1 MSAQPDSPTM
11 PSLRTR
17 ARLAFTP
24 REWRQL
30 GALGAAILLLHAVGF
45 FVLLA
50 LVVPQQFALG
60 ATGAF
65 GVGLGLTAYTLGL
78 RHAFDADHIAAIDNT
93 TRKLMSDGRRRPL
106 SVGFFFA
113 LGHSTVVF
121 ALALLIAFG
130 VRGLSGELQSDG
142 SWLHQ
147 ATGLVGPL
155 VSGSFLLLIGI
166 VNLIVLVSIVRVARR
181 ARHGGID
188 EHELERQLA
197 VRGGVMS
204 RFYGRATRA
213 IRRPWQMYPLGI
225 LFGLGFD
232 TATEVALLLLA
243 GGAALSG
250 LPFWAILCLPLLFAA
265 GMTLVDTLDGVFM
278 GFAYGWAF
286 ERPVRKLYYNVTV
299 TGLTVAVALGI
310 GTVELLAVLG
320 EKLGLEGG
328 LWTFVASI
336 DLNAIGYAVVVLFVA
351 TWAVALAVWRFGHVE
366 ERWGARLAGE

>member
-24 REWRQL
+24 TEWRQL
-30 GALGAAILLLHAVGF
+30 GVLGAAVLLLHAAGF

-50 LVVPQQFALG
+50 LVVPHDLSLG
-60 ATGAF
+60 ASGAF
-65 GVGLGLTAYTLGL
+65 GVGLGLAAYTLGL
-78 RHAFDADHIAAIDNT
+78 RHGFDADHIAAIDNT
-93 TRKLMSDGRRRPL
+93 TRKLMSDGQRTDRPL
-106 SVGFFFA
+106 SVGFLFA

-121 ALALLIAFG
+121 ALALLIAVG
-130 VRGLSGELQSDG
+130 VRGLSGELQRDG

-155 VSGSFLLLIGI
+155 VSGSFLLLIGL
-166 VNLIVLVSIVRVARR
+166 VNLVVLISIVRVLRR
-181 ARHGGID
+181 TRDGGMD
-188 EHELERQLA
+188 ERELERQLDL
-197 VRGGVMS
+197 RGGAMS
-204 RFYGRATRA
+204 RLYGRATRA
-213 IRRPWQMYPLGI
+213 IRKPWQMYPLGI

-232 TATEVALLLLA
+232 TATEIALLLLA

-250 LPFWAILCLPLLFAA
+250 LPFYAILCLPLLFAA

-299 TGLTVAVALGI
+299 TGLSVAVALGV
-310 GTVELLAVLG
+310 GAVELLEVLG
-320 EKLGLEGG
+320 RPTL
-328 LWTFVASI
+328 
-336 DLNAIGYAVVVLFVA
+336 DLDMLGYAVVALFVA
-351 TWAVALAVWRFGHVE
+351 TWAIALAVWRFGRVE
-366 ERWGARLAGE
+366 ERWSARLAQRPTG